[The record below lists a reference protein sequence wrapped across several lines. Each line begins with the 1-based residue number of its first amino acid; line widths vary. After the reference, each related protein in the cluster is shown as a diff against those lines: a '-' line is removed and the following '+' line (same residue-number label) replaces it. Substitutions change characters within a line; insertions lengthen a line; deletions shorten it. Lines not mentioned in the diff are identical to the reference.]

1 MRRYLAG
8 GLAAALIGIAALL
21 SAASPSENTR
31 ADVGKIEAADSGVS
45 YLLLDARSGIMLQS
59 GWPALNQAMPMGS
72 LVKPFTAL
80 AYAQT
85 HRYHYPEFEC
95 RGESAGCWRPA
106 GHGRIKIETA
116 IAHSCNVYFRLLAE
130 QVDLSV
136 LPAVAWRFGIAAPG
150 PDAPSISYVG
160 LGDRWQAA
168 PLAMAQAYRELVRR
182 EAEPGVAPL
191 LVGMKDS
198 AASGTGRGVGAGV
211 RGSSAWA
218 KTGTAPC
225 VHQPA
230 SNGDGYAVAIYPA
243 PGPKYV
249 LLVQKHAVPG
259 RLAAVT
265 AGGMLAEIERMAR

>member
-1 MRRYLAG
+1 MTRYLAV
-8 GLAAALIGIAALL
+8 GLAAAVIGVAALL

-31 ADVGKIEAADSGVS
+31 ADVGKLEAADAGVS
-45 YLLLDARSGIMLQS
+45 YLLLDARSGISLQS
-59 GWPALNQAMPMGS
+59 RWQGMNQVVPLGS

-95 RGESAGCWRPA
+95 RGESAGCWWPA

-116 IAHSCNVYFRLLAE
+116 ISHSCNLYFRLLAE
-130 QVDLSV
+130 QVDPSALS
-136 LPAVAWRFGIAAPG
+136 AVAWRFGIAAPG
-150 PDAPSISYVG
+150 PNAPNTSYVG
-160 LGDRWQAA
+160 LGDRWRAA
-168 PLAMAQAYRELVRR
+168 PLAMARAYRELVLR

-211 RGSSAWA
+211 RGGAAWA

-230 SNGDGYAVAIYPA
+230 SNGDGYAVAVYPA

-249 LLVQKHAVPG
+249 LLVQKHGVPG
-259 RLAAVT
+259 RLAAVA
-265 AGGMLAEIERMAR
+265 AGEMLADLTGAR